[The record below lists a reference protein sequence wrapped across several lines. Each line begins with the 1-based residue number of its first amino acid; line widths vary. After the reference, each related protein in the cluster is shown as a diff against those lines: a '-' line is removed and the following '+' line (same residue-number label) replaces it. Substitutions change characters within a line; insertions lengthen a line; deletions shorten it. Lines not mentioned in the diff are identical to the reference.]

1 MSDYICLSILMLIC
15 ILGII
20 FGSDG
25 IVVGVKEKND
35 IYRKDTANG
44 TIITGAVILVISLIG
59 FAFLGEPF
67 TDALNEKI
75 ESGTEYKAV
84 HQDEIKSFVNCY
96 KENGYNVCETKDK
109 KEMVVD
115 CYWKKGET
123 KKKKGKQAL
132 KYKGIK
138 DTEVKKYTS
147 CKNDEG
153 NKVCIA
159 EDGTKEKVETYW
171 KIGGKE

>member
-25 IVVGVKEKND
+25 IVVGVIEKND

-44 TIITGAVILVISLIG
+44 TIITGAVILVISLVG

-96 KENGYNVCETKDK
+96 KENGYNVCETKEK

-115 CYWKKGET
+115 RYWKKGET